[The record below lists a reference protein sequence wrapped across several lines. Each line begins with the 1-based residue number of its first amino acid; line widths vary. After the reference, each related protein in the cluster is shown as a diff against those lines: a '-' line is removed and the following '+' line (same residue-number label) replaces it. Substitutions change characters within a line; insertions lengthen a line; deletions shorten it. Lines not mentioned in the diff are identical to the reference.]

1 MKNNPWL
8 RGVVLCLVLAPICIA
23 FGDDPSGS
31 SDPSGDLVHISGGKT
46 GPLEKAFN
54 DEKDTVRLILILSP
68 S

>member
-1 MKNNPWL
+1 MKNNSWL
-8 RGVVLCLVLAPICIA
+8 RGVILCLVLAPICIA
-23 FGDDPSGS
+23 FGDDPSG
-31 SDPSGDLVHISGGKT
+31 DPGDLVHISGGKS